1 MMNDAQT
8 VWLSQ
13 QAYQNLQ
20 QELATL
26 RELNAVAPQPD
37 ADDNSVLVRQARHA
51 RIQQIHDML
60 TNAVIGED
68 PPDDGI
74 AEAGMV
80 VTIRYDDNGTGHDGD
95 TETFLLG
102 VRGAEH
108 GDLEVYSVKSP
119 LGAAI
124 LGARPGERRTYTLPN
139 GGALGV
145 TILKCVPY
153 GLHQAALT

>member
-1 MMNDAQT
+1 MNDAQT

-80 VTIRYDDNGTGHDGD
+80 VTVRYDDNGNGHDGD